1 MYMNLKT
8 SRPRSLRLVPNA
20 PDLTKDLDERIYL
33 NTCDLEQESSFIG
46 PGDGDDRDPP
56 SGRYI
61 SDEGLLYV
69 TVSHANSLRSAN
81 SSASSRQTDVIYASL
96 DLEKSGKIPLLQFK
110 RSRHKQKKKIS
121 DKKSMPE
128 EDLH

>member
-1 MYMNLKT
+1 
-8 SRPRSLRLVPNA
+8 
-20 PDLTKDLDERIYL
+20 
-33 NTCDLEQESSFIG
+33 
-46 PGDGDDRDPP
+46 P

-61 SDEGLLYV
+61 SDEALLYV

-81 SSASSRQTDVIYASL
+81 SSASSRQTDKVIYVSL

-110 RSRHKQKKKIS
+110 RSKHKQKKKIS